1 MRTLCNLDSITC
13 AIQTWAGSVIAGRC
27 VGFPVLNKERA
38 ILSTMLRLNCDS
50 WVSRLYP
57 LPTTFAALSKLFILP
72 FTVNWARLGVAV
84 HGIWIASV
92 DESWTVHS
100 TICCRSYDTWELAF
114 YSTPTSDTAI
124 SKFSILP
131 FAILR
136 TCTSIAWFDVR
147 LLIYHTV
154 WTWCSTMLWLYS
166 DDWELTL
173 YSISTAYTAL
183 SKLFV
188 LPFTVHYNMNTLTMA
203 MTKKEVRQTGSLCSY
218 SVVWKQQAVASS
230 DYIATRALYGGVLFT
245 RTFTKIARL
254 HIRLSRLN
262 KWWAWLSTMH
272 WMLCNNGESAHPSS
286 STSCTARLKL
296 PILPLTIDCGGQH
309 CLKHT
314 STFSGYTDYLDKGLE
329 CTVLSQANV
338 QSILPRYLD
347 Q

>member
-1 MRTLCNLDSITC
+1 MCWTHPPSMLWLRDDHWESCLSASATC
-13 AIQTWAGSVIAGRC
+13 LAALPIFTILPLTMHWAGYVIAGRC

-72 FTVNWARLGVAV
+72 FTVNWARLSVAV

-100 TICCRSYDTWELAF
+100 TICCRSYDKWELAF
-114 YSTPTSDTAI
+114 YSAPTSDTAI

-136 TCTSIAWFDVR
+136 TWTSIAWFDVR
-147 LLIYHTV
+147 HPIYHTV
-154 WTWCSTMLWLYS
+154 WTWCATMFWLYS

-188 LPFTVHYNMNTLTMA
+188 LPITVH
-203 MTKKEVRQTGSLCSY
+203 
-218 SVVWKQQAVASS
+218 
-230 DYIATRALYGGVLFT
+230 
-245 RTFTKIARL
+245 RTFAKIARL
-254 HIRLSRLN
+254 HIRLFRHN
-262 KWWAWLSTMH
+262 KWWARLSTIH
-272 WMLCNNGESAHPSS
+272 WVLCNNGESAHLSS
-286 STSCTARLKL
+286 STRSTARLKL
-296 PILPLTIDCGGQH
+296 PILPLTINW
-309 CLKHT
+309 T
-314 STFSGYTDYLDKGLE
+314 R
-329 CTVLSQANV
+329 A
-338 QSILPRYLD
+338 
-347 Q
+347 